1 MNEHLECFMCCYQ
14 ESQVSSSFLPP
25 PWESCPRTNRTW
37 LRTNLGIG
45 GPFWLHW
52 ACSESECRIFG
63 CWYHQ
68 PSTCQSSPPGTL
80 VGELSGWGFENIQWV
95 GLWVQFHPL
104 LIEDRACKHEVC
116 SILGDTLV
124 AKLAWGI
131 PWLSIGSSAA
141 ETSSI
146 SFRSITSDQETNS
159 EVIQMG
165 ELRVHL
171 PVGGWM
177 VKLEGTLASI
187 AIVAFFKECEVWS
200 EAQVLF
206 NKSLPGWALGGVQ
219 RV

>member
-1 MNEHLECFMCCYQ
+1 MDEHLECFMCCYQ
-14 ESQVSSSFLPP
+14 ESQVSSFLPP

-80 VGELSGWGFENIQWV
+80 VGELSGWGFGNVQWV

-131 PWLSIGSSAA
+131 S
-141 ETSSI
+141 
-146 SFRSITSDQETNS
+146 
-159 EVIQMG
+159 
-165 ELRVHL
+165 
-171 PVGGWM
+171 
-177 VKLEGTLASI
+177 
-187 AIVAFFKECEVWS
+187 
-200 EAQVLF
+200 
-206 NKSLPGWALGGVQ
+206 PGWALVVLLRKWTASASGPSHPTKRQILKLFRWVSLGSTFQ
-219 RV
+219 WGAGWWSLKAHWLA